1 MRMVIKIAGALL
13 ERDEDVQTIARQ
25 ITELARAGHELL
37 VIHGGGKIF
46 TATLAR
52 MGITSRFVNGLRV
65 TDRETRDAAVM
76 VFAGLLNKKLAG
88 AISLAGQPAVG
99 ISATD
104 AACFLAEPMQ
114 LDEREGSLGFVGYLT
129 EVNVDFLRS
138 LWRAGIVP
146 VASCMGL
153 GADGELYNINADHMA
168 AAAAEFIR
176 ADRLIFL
183 TDVAGVLDGEKVL
196 RAVRGGEIE
205 DLIRQ
210 NKVSGGMILKL
221 EAAKRALAGGVAEVR
236 IVGGTQPR
244 ALLAAVQRRALP
256 GHARSARHS
265 LRPRKPRTERR
276 VRKWRKRKR
285 RPAKSKRFLRRRFAR
300 DGSALPDEH
309 LPAAAGGVHARARL
323 PPLRFARARIS
334 RFSGGHRRQC
344 AGLRASA
351 AGARD
356 SPRSGPR
363 HARFESVSQSVS
375 GAARAQAREWSG
387 LDRVFFTNSG
397 TEAIEGALKLARAYA
412 HAKSRASAARAEDA
426 HSGA

>member
-13 ERDEDVQTIARQ
+13 ERDEYVQALARQ
-25 ITELARAGHELL
+25 ITELARAGHEIL

-52 MGITSRFVNGLRV
+52 MGISSRFVSGLRV

-99 ISATD
+99 IGASD

-114 LDEREGSLGFVGYLT
+114 LDEREGGLGFVGYLT

-138 LWRAGIVP
+138 LWRAGVVP

-176 ADRLIFL
+176 ADRLIFV

-196 RAVRGGEIE
+196 SAVRGTDIE

-221 EAAKRALAGGVAEVR
+221 EAAKRALAGGVSEVR
-236 IVGGTQPR
+236 IVGGMKPR
-244 ALLAAVQRRALP
+244 ALLAAA
-256 GHARSARHS
+256 
-265 LRPRKPRTERR
+265 
-276 VRKWRKRKR
+276 
-285 RPAKSKRFLRRRFAR
+285 
-300 DGSALPDEH
+300 
-309 LPAAAGGVHARARL
+309 
-323 PPLRFARARIS
+323 
-334 RFSGGHRRQC
+334 SGGRCPGTRVLPVVRT
-344 AGLRASA
+344 APRA
-351 AGARD
+351 
-356 SPRSGPR
+356 
-363 HARFESVSQSVS
+363 
-375 GAARAQAREWSG
+375 
-387 LDRVFFTNSG
+387 
-397 TEAIEGALKLARAYA
+397 A
-412 HAKSRASAARAEDA
+412 HKTAS
-426 HSGA
+426 